1 VVLAVLVLSHGVGG
15 GFVRLDLTLVVLE
28 PGPLVLPEG
37 TGTETDE
44 GVLSVVL
51 TMGLDEGLEDADAEL
66 LAL

>member
-1 VVLAVLVLSHGVGG
+1 VVLTVLVLSHGVGG

-28 PGPLVLPEG
+28 PVPLVLPEG
-37 TGTETDE
+37 TGIETDE

-51 TMGLDEGLEDADAEL
+51 TAGLDEGLDDADTEL